1 MRVFVR
7 PLFHPRNLA
16 GVLTLGVLLVLV
28 RDLFFP
34 FGFRPSGPPV
44 EMLIP
49 PGRSLD
55 AIARD
60 LEHEGLIRS
69 PFGFALLAR
78 ATGVDRVLKA
88 GQYQFRRGEPV
99 LLILNRLTRGMT
111 GLNLV
116 GIPEG
121 LTFRDVGRI
130 LERRGIVHAAAD
142 FNATCVD
149 TALLRELGVPGPTFE
164 GYLFPSTYDFLH
176 GSTPATVVRRMVAE
190 THRVL
195 AAELAA
201 GSPIAHELTPHEL
214 LTLASIVEA
223 EAVHASE
230 RERIAAVYLNRLR
243 RGMKLQADP
252 TVAYALGGW
261 RARIFYSDLLV
272 DSPYNT
278 YRNYGLPPG
287 PIGNPGRAAVH
298 AVLHPMPGSR
308 ELYFVAR
315 GDASG
320 THIFSE
326 TAAAHEVAVRRF
338 RAARAARERALRAAE
353 AESVFSRLL
362 LPAER
367 AGLESAAPDGAGD
380 PSPEGRP

>member
-16 GVLTLGVLLVLV
+16 GVITLGVLLVLV

-34 FGFRPSGPPV
+34 FGIRATGEPI

-55 AIARD
+55 VIARD
-60 LEHEGLIRS
+60 LKHEGLIRT
-69 PFGFALLAR
+69 PFGFSLLAR
-78 ATGVDRVLKA
+78 ATGVDRVIKA
-88 GQYQFRRGEPV
+88 GQYTFRRGEPV
-99 LLILNRLTRGMT
+99 LLILNRLNRGMT

-130 LERRGIVHAAAD
+130 LLRRGILLSAEE
-142 FNATCVD
+142 FNAACVD
-149 TALLRELGVPGPTFE
+149 TALLHEMGVPAPTFE
-164 GYLFPSTYDFLH
+164 GYLFPSTYDFLPA
-176 GSTPATVVRRMVAE
+176 STPATVVRRMVAE
-190 THRVL
+190 TQRVL
-195 AAELAA
+195 AAELQAET
-201 GSPIAHELTPHEL
+201 PIVHELTPHEV
-214 LTLASIVEA
+214 LTMASIVEA
-223 EAVHASE
+223 EAVHSSE

-261 RARIFYSDLLV
+261 RPRIMYSDLRV

-278 YRNYGLPPG
+278 YRHYGLPPG
-287 PIGNPGRAAVH
+287 PIGNPGRAAIH
-298 AVLHPMPGSR
+298 AVLHPMPGSK

-326 TAAAHEVAVRRF
+326 NAAGHEAAVRRF
-338 RAARAARERALRAAE
+338 RAVRAAKERAKSVAQ
-353 AESVFSRLL
+353 AESVFSRVV

-367 AGLESAAPDGAGD
+367 AGLEYTPNDD
-380 PSPEGRP
+380 ELDTTGRGKP